1 MKILIAEDDYA
12 SRKSISRFLQKYG
25 DVDITVDGMEVVKA
39 YRYALEDEEYY
50 DLVCL
55 DVMMPQMD
63 GIQAL
68 RIIRDMEKE
77 AGLPKERC
85 AKVIMTTAINDAE
98 QVREAFAYGCEGYA
112 AKPIDFDAFV
122 KVLEKMG
129 LVS

>member
-1 MKILIAEDDYA
+1 MRILIAEDDYA

-63 GIQAL
+63 GLQAL
-68 RIIRDMEKE
+68 KIIRDMEKE

-98 QVREAFAYGCEGYA
+98 QVRKAFEYGCEGYA
-112 AKPIDFDAFV
+112 AKPIDFDALV